1 MYCTLILIVCL
12 FVVVLLAA
20 VALAAA
26 LADLRLELVLLVAAQ
41 VRVRHVVQ
49 RVRVAAGLLVM
60 NITLFQ
66 GSQIKVF
73 RKQTARSGFK
83 STRVPISQKALCQKV
98 SHLGGHE
105 VQLELGLLLQGEPLD
120 GEQRVGLG
128 LADDDPPAL
137 LALRGEV
144 GRDDRACSL

>member
-49 RVRVAAGLLVM
+49 RVRVAAGLLAM
-60 NITLFQ
+60 NITLLHGRWLIILSKWRAGQF
-66 GSQIKVF
+66 
-73 RKQTARSGFK
+73 
-83 STRVPISQKALCQKV
+83 
-98 SHLGGHE
+98 
-105 VQLELGLLLQGEPLD
+105 GL
-120 GEQRVGLG
+120 
-128 LADDDPPAL
+128 
-137 LALRGEV
+137 
-144 GRDDRACSL
+144 

>member
-66 GSQIKVF
+66 GSQIKLF

-83 STRVPISQKALCQKV
+83 STKKACQGSYISE
-98 SHLGGHE
+98 G
-105 VQLELGLLLQGEPLD
+105 PLSKSLSPW
-120 GEQRVGLG
+120 GPRS
-128 LADDDPPAL
+128 PA
-137 LALRGEV
+137 
-144 GRDDRACSL
+144 